1 MAIIVSRNS
10 GHVQQGTVIFTVDTE
25 AEMASV
31 PTNVI
36 PGSLAFV
43 IETSKLYIL
52 NHKEEWKLKPCC
64 GGGGGG
70 SGTEY
75 ANGDNKEYPWTEN
88 VTVKTNTNSYNAIVE
103 AINQQLG
110 TTETYLPSEMAAAIL
125 SISGGGTPVWRG
137 TQEQYDAM
145 ASHDTNTLY
154 IIEEENP

>member
-1 MAIIVSRNS
+1 
-10 GHVQQGTVIFTVDTE
+10 
-25 AEMASV
+25 MASV

-52 NHKEEWKLKPCC
+52 NHKEEWILKPCC

-70 SGTEY
+70 Y

-88 VTVKTNTNSYNAIVE
+88 VMVKTNTNSYNAIVE

-125 SISGGGTPVWRG
+125 SIVWRG

-145 ASHDTNTLY
+145 TSHDTNTLY